1 MEGTEAQ
8 LIDRVSSE
16 VFEKE
21 YLDQNIP
28 AIIIDALSDWDA
40 IGKWSPDYLSS
51 ALKTKQ
57 VTIAVSS
64 KAQFNYDPNKIAG
77 EEAARYRYSQM
88 DFGKAVSAICQG
100 GQGHEHYYLM
110 QRSIP
115 DEFPELLKDIKTP
128 AWIDYQSPAINLWFG
143 SAENVTPL
151 HYDHTNN
158 FFAQV
163 YGRKRLTLFDPMQT
177 DLLYPY
183 PVEASAGHVSFIDL
197 EQPDFGEYP
206 GFRQAHAL
214 TGVIEAGELLYLP
227 AYWWHHVRSL
237 QISIS
242 VNFWWPAGFEQN
254 FLPNALRTLPLL
266 YQEDRL
272 RGVKAEVLAEV
283 GLELIDAA
291 SLLQSKGQRW
301 AAILLAG
308 AALEDWVRAVCQK
321 HGLPDREGET
331 LMPLHLINSS
341 LLQKHL
347 VSEETA
353 LRIFAW
359 DKIITR
365 ALAASNEH
373 FSDDEVDSIIKA
385 IHSFII
391 RNGIHLDATL

>member
-1 MEGTEAQ
+1 
-8 LIDRVSSE
+8 
-16 VFEKE
+16 
-21 YLDQNIP
+21 
-28 AIIIDALSDWDA
+28 
-40 IGKWSPDYLSS
+40 
-51 ALKTKQ
+51 
-57 VTIAVSS
+57 
-64 KAQFNYDPNKIAG
+64 
-77 EEAARYRYSQM
+77 
-88 DFGKAVSAICQG
+88 
-100 GQGHEHYYLM
+100 
-110 QRSIP
+110 
-115 DEFPELLKDIKTP
+115 
-128 AWIDYQSPAINLWFG
+128 
-143 SAENVTPL
+143 
-151 HYDHTNN
+151 
-158 FFAQV
+158 
-163 YGRKRLTLFDPMQT
+163 MQT

-197 EQPDFGEYP
+197 EQPDFGKYP
-206 GFRQAHAL
+206 RLRQAHAL

-283 GLELIDAA
+283 GLEFIDAA

-391 RNGIHLDATL
+391 RKY

>member
-1 MEGTEAQ
+1 MERTEAQ

-21 YLDQNIP
+21 YLEQNRP
-28 AIIIDALSDWDA
+28 AIITDALSDWGA

-51 ALKTKQ
+51 VLKAKQ
-57 VTIAVSS
+57 VTVAVSGE
-64 KAQFNYDPNKIAG
+64 AQFNYDPDREVG
-77 EEAARYRYSQM
+77 EEASRYCYAQM
-88 DFGKAVSAICQG
+88 DLVRAVSAVCQG
-100 GQGHEHYYLM
+100 GPGHEHYYLM

-115 DEFPELLKDIKTP
+115 DEFPELLQDIKTP
-128 AWIDYQSPAINLWFG
+128 TWIDYQRPAVNLWFG

-183 PVEASAGHVSFIDL
+183 PLEASASHVSFVDL
-197 EQPDFGEYP
+197 EQPDFGKYP
-206 GFRQAHAL
+206 RFRQARAL
-214 TGVIEAGELLYLP
+214 AGVIGPGELLYLP

-242 VNFWWPAGFEQN
+242 VNFWWPPGFEQN

-266 YQEDRL
+266 YQKDRL
-272 RGVKAEVLAEV
+272 RGLKAEVLSEV
-283 GLELIDAA
+283 GLEFIDAA
-291 SLLQSKGQRW
+291 SLLQSKGYRW

-308 AALEDWVRAVCQK
+308 AALEDWVRDVCQK
-321 HGLPDREGET
+321 HGLPEREGEARR
-331 LMPLHLINSS
+331 PLSLVNSS

-347 VSEETA
+347 YSKETA
-353 LRIFAW
+353 L
-359 DKIITR
+359 KIDTWGKKITQ
-365 ALAASNEH
+365 ALAASNEL
-373 FSDDEVDSIIKA
+373 FRDDEVESIIKE
-385 IHSFII
+385 IHSFTIYH
-391 RNGIHLDATL
+391 GVEPDATL